1 MKTKQSKRLS
11 PCRRTSFPPMEEVSV
26 WSRNRLWRKKLR
38 LVISYR
44 LLVTSSM
51 NKSGEKKSGS
61 EKGRKKKYVKCIFH
75 PPGVTK
81 GTDLLPEPPSVVCV
95 VCLGEVPTEPKERAR
110 TRCGHTYCKTCI
122 VMWLSQSPKDV
133 CPTCRGYSVPLKD
146 GNGEEILYDK
156 IPTPPPEVIDPP
168 EFLQQQLLQGAMRF
182 GVRGLPEDLAGFNLL
197 MQLLAIIPPPPPRR
211 IVLPPE
217 GPRVR
222 RRRR

>member
-1 MKTKQSKRLS
+1 M
-11 PCRRTSFPPMEEVSV
+11 
-26 WSRNRLWRKKLR
+26 
-38 LVISYR
+38 
-44 LLVTSSM
+44 
-51 NKSGEKKSGS
+51 
-61 EKGRKKKYVKCIFH
+61 
-75 PPGVTK
+75 
-81 GTDLLPEPPSVVCV
+81 
-95 VCLGEVPTEPKERAR
+95 
-110 TRCGHTYCKTCI
+110 
-122 VMWLSQSPKDV
+122 
-133 CPTCRGYSVPLKD
+133 PLKD